1 MRPTCP
7 LLFCMYAHHANL
19 GVHIIQLEL
28 ILTGSYFLHFPPS
41 TQKYLYPY
49 GTAIFAV
56 LCALFWLYLYIYLPE
71 TKGQS
76 VEDVTEEF
84 RRKLEKIH
92 HREIDPAHT

>member
-7 LLFCMYAHHANL
+7 LLFCMYVHHANL
-19 GVHIIQLEL
+19 NLREYIIIIQLE
-28 ILTGSYFLHFPPS
+28 LTGSYFLPS

-71 TKGQS
+71 TKGRS